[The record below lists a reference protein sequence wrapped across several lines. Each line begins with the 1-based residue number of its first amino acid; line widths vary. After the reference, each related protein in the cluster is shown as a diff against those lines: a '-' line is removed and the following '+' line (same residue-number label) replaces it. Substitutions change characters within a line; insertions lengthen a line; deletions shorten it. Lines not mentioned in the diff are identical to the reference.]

1 MRNYWFVL
9 IPWPKGSLVKRRLH
23 FIWSWELYE
32 TVHEVYKYLFLSIL
46 KDSLLGISV
55 LSMYKHIWL
64 KKNNYRITA
73 QGCSPLTFFQNGYE
87 NTRHKSGCFI
97 LSILYLCLCRI
108 VAGWASSTKRQA
120 DMHERSG
127 AFRFWIDVTVLISL
141 VVSCCF
147 CKWPMELVAW
157 SDWTNNA
164 LPNVIQMFNADASFP
179 ALHYFSNPMGS
190 TQIHLTVVHN
200 HGGK

>member
-1 MRNYWFVL
+1 MAQGQLGQKAPALHMNM
-9 IPWPKGSLVKRRLH
+9 GSTWNSTWGVRILVSPY
-23 FIWSWELYE
+23 I
-32 TVHEVYKYLFLSIL
+32 IGQP
-46 KDSLLGISV
+46 LGISF

-73 QGCSPLTFFQNGYE
+73 QGCSPLTLFQNGYE
-87 NTRHKSGCFI
+87 NTRHKRGCLI
-97 LSILYLCLCRI
+97 LSILYLCRI

-127 AFRFWIDVTVLISL
+127 AFRLWIDVIVLISL

-164 LPNVIQMFNADASFP
+164 LPNVMQMFNADASFP
-179 ALHYFSNPMGS
+179 ALHYFSTPMGS